1 MGLEF
6 YDHSEDRFVCH
17 DDVTVER
24 ETDMALLCVIEGQ
37 EHWVPKS
44 QIADDSEVFEEGT
57 SGTLVIKRWLAEQK
71 GWA

>member
-1 MGLEF
+1 MEF
-6 YDHSEDRFVCH
+6 YDHNTEERFICH

-24 ETDMALLCVIEGQ
+24 ETDKALLCVIAGE

-44 QIADDSEVFEEGT
+44 QIADESEVFAENT
-57 SGTLVIKRWLAEQK
+57 RGTLVIKRWLAEQK